1 MSDEKAEIKML
12 TLEEANAALPQI
24 KAILKSLRNL
34 RDRVLR
40 IQAQIEIEEMTG
52 TGSDGRLSPNA
63 QNAITLQ
70 MDEFQVHTHQFE
82 NLLEELFEMGAHLK
96 DLSTGLID
104 FYSLRGREVVFLC
117 WKESEPKVEHWH
129 TIDGGFQSRQ
139 PLD

>member
-1 MSDEKAEIKML
+1 VSDEKAEIKML

-24 KAILKSLRNL
+24 KAILKSLRVL

-52 TGSDGRLSPNA
+52 TGSDGRLNPAS

-96 DLSTGLID
+96 DLSAGLID
-104 FYSLRGREVVFLC
+104 FYSLRGHEVVFLC
-117 WKESEPKVEHWH
+117 WKEGEAEVEHWH